1 MTEWN
6 DLAMGGWLGYGF
18 LLRSRRCTPQH
29 RLLTG
34 PTGQLCPLVGSPAAA
49 DLLRPALATG
59 AMLNML
65 YAVLSGFVLA
75 AIAPWLTR
83 SLRGAAGWVLALLPA
98 SLFIYFLNWIPA
110 VVQTGSI
117 VIHHDWIPG
126 LDISMSFLV
135 DGLSLL
141 FALLISG
148 IGTFIIIYAGGYL
161 HGDARLSRF
170 YGIMFAFMAAM
181 LGLVMSNNLI
191 TLFVFWEL
199 TSITSYLLIGYHHED
214 KKARWC
220 ALQGLLITVG
230 GGLALLA
237 GLIMLGNAA
246 GSFELSE
253 ILAGGSLVGVA
264 GYTGMVLLIL
274 VGAFTKSAQVPL
286 HFWLPNAMAA
296 PTPVSAFL
304 HSATM
309 VKAGVFLLAR
319 LNPSIGDSDLWLY
332 TLGIFGALTMFTGA
346 FMALRSTG
354 IKAMLAYT
362 TIMAL
367 GTLTMLIGLGS
378 EAAIIAAM
386 TFLLAHA
393 LYKAALFMLAGAL
406 DHETGT
412 KDVLAMGGLWRK
424 MPLTFLIACVAALSL
439 AGLPPLFGFI
449 AKELLFEA
457 TIAAPALAIFTSVL
471 ALISAIMIV
480 AIAAVFALR
489 PFLGPL
495 RDTPKQPHEAPPSM
509 LIGPLVLASLSLLF
523 GLFGFLPAAA
533 LVGPAVAAVHGTP
546 VAFELYLWH
555 GLNLPLAMSVLAVI
569 AGVVV
574 FLKWDQVLGVY
585 QRMGFI
591 DRYGAERGYEHAMDG
606 LVRMS
611 EWQTRLLQ
619 NGYMRNYLMTIVLTM
634 VAVVLWTYFVHTGQ
648 RPPLGLLD
656 IRLYEAAV
664 LGLVLAAAVF
674 ACVTTSRLGAVASLG
689 MVGFGIALIYV
700 FFSAADV
707 GTTQIMV
714 ETLTVIL
721 LVLVLFRLPGFQVL
735 SDTSARLRDAAV
747 AASAGITIT
756 LVMLSV
762 NAVEVTDRIS
772 DQLVAWSVPEGF
784 GRNIVNVILVDFRAL
799 DTLGEI
805 FVVGLAAIG
814 IYAMIRLRAEDR
826 VTASTHDNEEHTR
839 ERS

>member
-1 MTEWN
+1 
-6 DLAMGGWLGYGF
+6 
-18 LLRSRRCTPQH
+18 
-29 RLLTG
+29 
-34 PTGQLCPLVGSPAAA
+34 
-49 DLLRPALATG
+49 
-59 AMLNML
+59 ML
-65 YAVLSGFVLA
+65 YAVLSGFALA
-75 AIAPWLTR
+75 ALAPWLTR
-83 SLRGAAGWVLALLPA
+83 SLRGTAGWVLALLPA
-98 SLFIYFLNWIPA
+98 SLFVYFLNWVPVLIDNGP
-110 VVQTGSI
+110 V

-126 LDISMSFLV
+126 LDINLSFLV

-161 HGDARLSRF
+161 RGDPRLSRF

-181 LGLVMSNNLI
+181 LGVVLSNNLI

-253 ILAGGSLVGVA
+253 ILAGGSLIGVT

-274 VGAFTKSAQVPL
+274 LGAFSKSAQVPL

-319 LNPSIGDSDLWLY
+319 LNPSLGGSDLWLY

-346 FMALRSTG
+346 VMALRSTG

-393 LYKAALFMLAGAL
+393 LYKASLFMLAGAL

-424 MPLTFLIACVAALSL
+424 MPMTFLIACVAALSL

-457 TIAAPALAIFTSVL
+457 TLAAPALSVLTSVL
-471 ALISAIMIV
+471 ALISAILIV
-480 AIAAVFALR
+480 AVAAVFALR
-489 PFLGPL
+489 PFIGKL
-495 RDTPKQPHEAPPSM
+495 RKTPKQPHEAPPSM
-509 LIGPLVLASLSLLF
+509 LLGPLVLASLSLLF
-523 GLFGFLPAAA
+523 GLYGFLPAVA
-533 LVGPAVAAVHGTP
+533 LIGPAVAAVYGAP
-546 VAFELYLWH
+546 VSVELYLWH
-555 GLNLPLAMSVLAVI
+555 GVNPPLLMSVFALV
-569 AGVVV
+569 AGLIV
-574 FLKWDQVLGVY
+574 FLNWDQVLAVFR
-585 QRMGFI
+585 RMDFI
-591 DRYGAERGYEHAMDG
+591 DRYGAERGYEHAMNG
-606 LVRMS
+606 LVRLS
-611 EWQTRLLQ
+611 EWQTGLLQ
-619 NGYMRNYLMTIVLTM
+619 NGYMRNYLMTILLSM
-634 VAVVLWTYFVHTGQ
+634 VALVLWTYFVHTGQ
-648 RPPLGLLD
+648 RVALGALD
-656 IRLYEAAV
+656 IRLYEAV
-664 LGLVLAAAVF
+664 VIGLVLAAAAF

-689 MVGFGIALIYV
+689 MVGFGIAMIYV

-721 LVLVLFRLPGFQVL
+721 LVLVLFRLPGFQVR
-735 SDTSARLRDAAV
+735 SEAPARLRDAGV
-747 AASAGITIT
+747 AAAVGLTIT
-756 LVMLSV
+756 LVMLAV
-762 NAVEVTDRIS
+762 NGVEVTERIS
-772 DQLVAWSVPEGF
+772 DQLVLWSVPEGY

-814 IYAMIRLRAEDR
+814 IYAMIRLRAEDQ
-826 VTASTHDNEEHTR
+826 VSASTHTEEQSR
-839 ERS
+839 ERR